1 MSGLFALVLAAAAS
15 AAPNAWTVSGASTA
29 VLGSNAVLV
38 YRPAAPIAGK
48 LAPDVLACGTTDF
61 AVVKAAA
68 RPDGSWAWTVLPM
81 NMGALDFTAR
91 WTLDGRA
98 LTAPTVR
105 LNVTAPKVA
114 KDADIADI
122 KAPRS
127 APLPWW
133 PWLVAAALAAAA
145 YAAWRARKNRAI
157 DAPAV
162 AVAPPVPPEAAAENA
177 LAELEASGLWE
188 RGEHA
193 AFYLRLTDILRV
205 YLEARYGEAA
215 TAMTSAEVARL
226 VKAREPDLRASAT
239 AREVLSRADL
249 VKFARIKPSATE
261 GPDDVGLVR
270 ALIHATTPT
279 DAARVPAAA
288 TAAEAAQ

>member
-1 MSGLFALVLAAAAS
+1 MSALLAFALAAAAS
-15 AAPNAWTVSGASTA
+15 AAPGAWTVSGASTA
-29 VLGSNAVLV
+29 VLGADAVLV
-38 YRPAAPIAGK
+38 YRPAAPVAGALK
-48 LAPDVLACGTTDF
+48 PDALASGTTDF
-61 AVVKAAA
+61 VVTQAAA

-81 NMGALDFTAR
+81 NVGALDFTAR

-98 LTAPTVR
+98 LAAPTVR
-105 LNVTAPKVA
+105 LSVTAPKIA

-122 KAPRS
+122 KAPRA
-127 APLPWW
+127 APWPWW

-145 YAAWRARKNRAI
+145 YAAWKARKNRAI
-157 DAPAV
+157 DAPSV
-162 AVAPPVPPEAAAENA
+162 IVAPPVPPETAAENA
-177 LAELEASGLWE
+177 IAELEASGLWE

-193 AFYLRLTDILRV
+193 TFYLRLTDILRA

-226 VKAREPDLRASAT
+226 VKSREPDLRASAT

-249 VKFARIKPSATE
+249 VKFARIKPSASE

-270 ALIHATTPT
+270 ALISATTPK
-279 DAARVPAAA
+279 DAARAVAA
-288 TAAEAAQ
+288 TAEAAR